1 MTASLPVPRPARNIA
16 GDASLT
22 PHNAQGGPAGPA
34 GPRAARRRLGA
45 RHCRGVAPV
54 SAPLF
59 RGGQGHTAAE
69 VEAGGAAFGVLVLLA
84 VLLAAV
90 AVVAFLGVL

>member
-1 MTASLPVPRPARNIA
+1 M
-16 GDASLT
+16 
-22 PHNAQGGPAGPA
+22 
-34 GPRAARRRLGA
+34 
-45 RHCRGVAPV
+45 